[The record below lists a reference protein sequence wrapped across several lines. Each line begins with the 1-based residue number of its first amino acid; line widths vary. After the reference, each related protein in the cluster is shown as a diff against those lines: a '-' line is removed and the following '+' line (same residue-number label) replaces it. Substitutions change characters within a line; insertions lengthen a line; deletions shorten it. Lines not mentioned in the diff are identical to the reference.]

1 MTGVSG
7 LEKVDLVDN
16 EFLQDVTEGL
26 SRPQKSI
33 PCKYFYDAR
42 GSQLFERICETEDY
56 YVTRSD
62 LEVLRE
68 CSGQVA
74 ELIGPGCH
82 IIEPGSGAG
91 EKIRILLRAMT
102 DVYQYTPL
110 EISEDALHASAAR
123 LAGEFP
129 DIRIHPVVADFTA
142 AQDLGRVFENPAPG
156 ANLVFFPGSTI
167 SNFRRAHAGVFFD
180 FAGSLMQKD
189 GYLLIGVDL
198 VKPREKLLAAYN
210 DREGITE
217 AFNKNLLHRINRE
230 LGGDFQVD
238 AFEHEAIFNEQMSRI
253 EMHLISKKDQVVTIA
268 GREFSIAAG
277 ETLHTENSYKYTL
290 ESFTELAA
298 KSGLISERT
307 WTDTREYFS
316 YHLMRIEHRDT

>member
-1 MTGVSG
+1 MTSLPQIDDTESG
-7 LEKVDLVDN
+7 HS
-16 EFLQDVTEGL
+16 EFLQDVIDGL
-26 SRPQKSI
+26 SQPQKSI
-33 PCKYFYDAR
+33 PCKYFYDAK
-42 GSQLFERICETEDY
+42 GSKLFERICETEDY

-62 LEVLRE
+62 LEVLKA
-68 CSGQVA
+68 CASQVA
-74 ELIGPGCH
+74 HLVGPGCH

-102 DVYQYTPL
+102 DVFQYTPL
-110 EISEDALHASAAR
+110 EISADALHASAAR
-123 LAGEFP
+123 LAEEFP

-142 AQDLGRVFENPAPG
+142 DQDLSRVFENPAPG

-167 SNFRRAHAGVFFD
+167 SNFRRAHAGKFFD
-180 FAGSLMQKD
+180 FATSLMQEG

-198 VKPREKLLAAYN
+198 VKPRDKLLAAYN

-217 AFNKNLLHRINRE
+217 EFNKNLLHRINRE
-230 LGGDFQVD
+230 LGGDFHVE
-238 AFEHEAIFNEQMSRI
+238 AFEHEAIFNEAMSRI
-253 EMHLISKKDQVVTIA
+253 EMHLISKQEQTVTI
-268 GREFSIAAG
+268 GGQRFDIAAG

-298 KSGLISERT
+298 KSGLVSEHT

-316 YHLMRIEHRDT
+316 YHLMRADKHGA